1 MRKPSLLLVALV
13 VVTTCGVPDPVGGGD
28 GQVTTTTVDP
38 DRPVDSDGDEPIADP
53 EPVGS
58 VPNPRPPIP
67 GNIDGEVSIMGADL
81 RIMESYP
88 IQVMLDVSGEKP
100 TPCHEVFWIAEDDGE
115 VIEIEMISQVA
126 SNQDCAQVIEP
137 FIVAVPLGSWE
148 GEDREVQLNDDVIGS
163 FQS

>member
-1 MRKPSLLLVALV
+1 MRKLSLLLVALV
-13 VVTTCGVPDPVGGGD
+13 VVAACGVPDPVGGGD
-28 GQVTTTTVDP
+28 GQVTTTVDP
-38 DRPVDSDGDEPIADP
+38 DRPVDDDGGDEPITDP

-67 GNIDGEVSIMGADL
+67 GNIDGEVTIVSADL
-81 RIMESYP
+81 RIMESFP

-100 TPCHEVFWIAEDDGE
+100 TPCHEVFWTAEDDGA
-115 VIEIEMISQVA
+115 VIHIEMISQVA
-126 SNQDCAQVIEP
+126 SDQVCAQVIEP

-148 GEDREVQLNDDVIGS
+148 GEDREVVLNDDVIGS